1 MGSLE
6 ILKLCTAII
15 CAFDKNTPQREFEVL
30 AYEQACRTL
39 EIVLKDFCKVW
50 EMDTDELESYQR

>member
-6 ILKLCTAII
+6 ILKLCAAII
-15 CAFDKNTPQREFEVL
+15 CAFDRTKPQREFEVL

-39 EIVLKDFCKVW
+39 EVVLRDFLQVW
-50 EMDTDELESYQR
+50 ESDTNELESYQR